1 MGKMKMKLLLILMCL
16 WLQRGPMVVGNVFIN
31 HAEHMFQI
39 YGENATLY
47 YEHPRKVAD
56 MSLIP
61 GLIKDPDVV
70 LAGLLYNQSGLF
82 AAPPTEMNDIPYRYI
97 RYTRTTKGLCFCCH
111 ATGVWNSKWKYWP
124 QVKYHIDKGWLGNYT
139 QCSDKF
145 WLWGSHNASYQG
157 NTTSSDLY
165 PYFPQYSVNF
175 TGQGSICSGWMIKDP
190 NLWFL
195 YDGLAT
201 NFHPGNFQCV
211 GVGAFTFPVAVEVNH
226 KVPHLASRRKR
237 AALGGHCED
246 EIYLTNSVG
255 SVGGGFIGFLSM
267 GIYPGI
273 VAEQNRK
280 ALFAL
285 TCRLEKTINATT
297 HVLRSLQSEVEDLNQ
312 LTMTHRLVLDYL
324 LARSGGFC
332 KIVPKGQCQVKF
344 HDLNKTIEDEL
355 GKLQSLVLDNTPTQ
369 DPWGKIWSW
378 IPGEGWVH
386 GILTALT
393 IGGIVFL
400 LFLSVI
406 PCCLSLLR
414 GMIARNVKHL
424 TDPQIL
430 AIYRAL
436 PPVPDEPEEDDGYER
451 MHREQVPVQEQ
462 APLQEATVYSDV
474 LSGVQAQES
483 DESSL

>member
-1 MGKMKMKLLLILMCL
+1 
-16 WLQRGPMVVGNVFIN
+16 
-31 HAEHMFQI
+31 
-39 YGENATLY
+39 
-47 YEHPRKVAD
+47 
-56 MSLIP
+56 
-61 GLIKDPDVV
+61 
-70 LAGLLYNQSGLF
+70 
-82 AAPPTEMNDIPYRYI
+82 
-97 RYTRTTKGLCFCCH
+97 
-111 ATGVWNSKWKYWP
+111 
-124 QVKYHIDKGWLGNYT
+124 
-139 QCSDKF
+139 
-145 WLWGSHNASYQG
+145 
-157 NTTSSDLY
+157 
-165 PYFPQYSVNF
+165 
-175 TGQGSICSGWMIKDP
+175 MIKDP

-211 GVGAFTFPVAVEVNH
+211 GVGAFTFPVAVEINH

-237 AALGGHCED
+237 AALGEHCED

-267 GIYPGI
+267 GIYPGV

-312 LTMTHRLVLDYL
+312 LTMTHRMVLDYL
-324 LARSGGFC
+324 LARAGGFC
-332 KIVPKGQCQVKF
+332 KIVPKGRCQVKF
-344 HDLNKTIEDEL
+344 HDLNKTIEDQL
-355 GKLQSLVLDNTPTQ
+355 QKLQSLVADNTPTQ
-369 DPWGKIWSW
+369 NPWEKVWSW

-386 GILTALT
+386 GILTALA

-424 TDPQIL
+424 TDPQIM

-436 PPVPDEPEEDDGYER
+436 PPVPD
-451 MHREQVPVQEQ
+451 
-462 APLQEATVYSDV
+462 
-474 LSGVQAQES
+474 
-483 DESSL
+483 

>member
-1 MGKMKMKLLLILMCL
+1 M
-16 WLQRGPMVVGNVFIN
+16 
-31 HAEHMFQI
+31 
-39 YGENATLY
+39 T
-47 YEHPRKVAD
+47 
-56 MSLIP
+56 
-61 GLIKDPDVV
+61 
-70 LAGLLYNQSGLF
+70 SGW
-82 AAPPTEMNDIPYRYI
+82 I
-97 RYTRTTKGLCFCCH
+97 
-111 ATGVWNSKWKYWP
+111 
-124 QVKYHIDKGWLGNYT
+124 
-139 QCSDKF
+139 
-145 WLWGSHNASYQG
+145 
-157 NTTSSDLY
+157 
-165 PYFPQYSVNF
+165 
-175 TGQGSICSGWMIKDP
+175 GQGSICSGWMIKDP

-226 KVPHLASRRKR
+226 KVPHLASRQKR

-344 HDLNKTIEDEL
+344 HDLYKTIEEEL